1 MELMQDLITGGRIVD
16 IVLLVMGI
24 ELVVSAIIARRR
36 GIPLDIPGLA
46 FNIGAGASL
55 ALALRASLTGDG
67 WQWIAAWLIS
77 SLVFHVLDISRRWQ
91 QSRR

>member
-16 IVLLVMGI
+16 IVLVVMGI

-67 WQWIAAWLIS
+67 WQWIAVWLIS